1 MRRRGVPETS
11 PDTVPRVAL
20 VAGSART
27 LIGARAPLIRAL
39 VARGVPV
46 LCVAPDFSMEQTAQL
61 LVLGAEHATFS
72 LEQKG
77 PAFVADWKLGRALGE
92 RLRDWRPDV
101 VIGMSERVMALAL
114 LAAKRA
120 RVGRRIALF
129 NGFVARGGEVF
140 DADTDPLR
148 ASPRLLARALK
159 VADAAVFHNRD
170 DFKEVAD
177 SIGLDDG
184 LAVRVLPGA
193 GVDLT
198 EFAAAPLGPVSQGAV
213 FLMISALDEAH
224 GVLDFCEAARR
235 LKARASRA
243 EFLLAGPV
251 ADSATAIGADL
262 LRPYAGAVTFLGVLA
277 DVRPTLAKCH
287 VFVYPSH
294 GEGMPRAILEALAV
308 GRPVITTSTPG
319 CRETVDDCV
328 NGMLVAPGN
337 VAALEDA
344 MARMLMRP
352 DQLASMARAS
362 RLKAERHF
370 GEHAVT
376 AAWLDLLGLAS
387 APVVRRNNAA
397 A

>member
-1 MRRRGVPETS
+1 MKRRGVPDPGPQTL
-11 PDTVPRVAL
+11 PRVAL

-27 LIGARAPLIRAL
+27 LIGARGGLIRAL

-46 LCVAPDFSMEQTAQL
+46 LCLAPHFSMEQTAQL
-61 LVLGAEHATFS
+61 LVLGAEHATFT
-72 LEQKG
+72 LEPKG
-77 PAFVADWKLGRALGE
+77 PAFVADWQVGRALGE
-92 RLRDWRPDV
+92 EFRQWRPDIV
-101 VIGMSERVMALAL
+101 VGMSERVMALSL
-114 LAAKRA
+114 LAARRA

-129 NGFVARGGEVF
+129 NGFVARGGDVF
-140 DADTDPLR
+140 DADKDPLR

-159 VADAAVFHNRD
+159 AADAAVFHNRD
-170 DFKEVAD
+170 DLKEVAD
-177 SIGLDDG
+177 TLGLDEKLDC
-184 LAVRVLPGA
+184 RVLPGA
-193 GVDLT
+193 GVDL
-198 EFAAAPLGPVSQGAV
+198 AAFSAVPLNSVSHGAV
-213 FLMISALDEAH
+213 FVMIAALDEAR

-235 LKARASRA
+235 LKARAPRA

-251 ADSATAIGADL
+251 ADTATAIGAEL
-262 LRPYAGAVTFLGVLA
+262 LRPYAVAVTFLGALA
-277 DVRPTLAKCH
+277 DVRPTLAKAH

-308 GRPVITTSTPG
+308 GRPIITTATPG

-328 NGMLVAPGN
+328 NGMLVAQGN

-370 GEHAVT
+370 DERAVT
-376 AAWLDLLGLAS
+376 AAWLNLFGVAN
-387 APVVRRNNAA
+387 AEIVRRDDAA